1 VIAALN
7 LSAPSLLAIE
17 VVARLA
23 SDVQSSVRIA
33 MDRVMKAT
41 IGVEVLEKRLEFKIQ
56 VLFQC
61 NTSK

>member
-1 VIAALN
+1 
-7 LSAPSLLAIE
+7 
-17 VVARLA
+17 
-23 SDVQSSVRIA
+23 
-33 MDRVMKAT
+33 MDRVKKAT